1 MKKIKYPGLK
11 PPICK
16 KKGCLASHENF
27 GLGIDVEQE
36 ILDNALVLDL
46 LLNFAYSAAIE
57 NLNATEFDTFNP
69 YPENLEDEEG
79 KRYFMKK
86 DKRNHKKV
94 SDLINK
100 IPKTSKLVKYIE
112 EGKFKEKKWMELIQL
127 LINLFVGL

>member
-79 KRYFMKK
+79 KKIFHE
-86 DKRNHKKV
+86 KR
-94 SDLINK
+94 
-100 IPKTSKLVKYIE
+100 
-112 EGKFKEKKWMELIQL
+112 
-127 LINLFVGL
+127 